1 MRQLLRRRPAD
12 NLTVEAALEARPL
25 AAAVAADLA
34 TRDAAISARALS
46 TDLTMGFAA
55 RPTHAYARAIA
66 DANSIVTALAD
77 IPGLLIALAADTDY
91 SLELVLFYQ
100 SAAVGTGLSLS
111 LNGPAVAAGRKA
123 MWESAIQTAGGPSTT
138 ALNVKAQVAADALHT
153 TASVDAAN
161 TPRIARFF
169 GCWPVGGVRGNL
181 TARFASEV
189 ANSQVRIL
197 RGSWLKV
204 Y

>member
-1 MRQLLRRRPAD
+1 MRPLLRRRAAD
-12 NLTVEAALEARPL
+12 RLTVEVALGARPL
-25 AAAVAADLA
+25 AATVAADLA
-34 TRDAAISARALS
+34 SRDADIAARALAADV
-46 TDLTMGFAA
+46 TAGFVA
-55 RPTHAYARAIA
+55 RPVFAFARTIA

-91 SLELVLFYQ
+91 SVELVLFYQ

-111 LNGPAVAAGRKA
+111 MNGPAVAVGRKA

-138 ALNVKAQVAADALHT
+138 ALNIKAQVAADALHT

-161 TPRIARFF
+161 APRIARFF

-197 RGSWLKV
+197 RGSWLRA